1 MKNSKVILL
10 LAAISTVST
19 IASSQIVLDS
29 VPDGSG
35 YTYIAGPSGTGPF
48 PAVLYNHG
56 GLGTSVGGD
65 LRGTAIALAQ
75 AGYLARCEKRMETV
89 PITGHLQE
97 VEDALDSLRADA
109 RADTSCVSIIGFSRG
124 GYLTLE
130 AAKQNPGKVHGII
143 SMAPANPNNLLV
155 TLAANISPIDDPVLL
170 LAANNDTIQ
179 DNHVA
184 LAQTVYNSLI
194 AGGKTATLN
203 IYPGYDS
210 NGDMIVNGSDDGHEL
225 FFVVQNPYWADV
237 LSFLNSN
244 SCNVSGLNNSVKGTG
259 TLNIYP
265 NPFSSSTTLH
275 TDNPFY
281 NATLTVD
288 NCFGQTVKQIKNI
301 SGQTVTLF
309 RNNLPSGLY
318 FLRLTEDNQVIAT
331 KKLLITD

>member
-1 MKNSKVILL
+1 MKKIFLLSLFSLVI
-10 LAAISTVST
+10 T

-29 VPDGSG
+29 IPDGSG
-35 YTYIAGPSGTGPF
+35 YTYIASPTGTGPF

-75 AGYLARCEKRMETV
+75 AGYFVRCEKRMETV

-155 TLAANISPIDDPVLL
+155 TLVTDVSPINDPVLIL
-170 LAANNDTIQ
+170 VANNDTVQ

-184 LAQTVYNSLI
+184 LAQMVYDSLI
-194 AGGKTATLN
+194 AGGKTATQI

-210 NGDMIVNGSDDGHEL
+210 NGDLIVDGSDDGHEL
-225 FFVVQNPYWADV
+225 FFAVQNPYWTDI
-237 LSFLNSN
+237 LNFLNANCSPN
-244 SCNVSGLNNSVKGTG
+244 GLNDPDEEIKTIE
-259 TLNIYP
+259 IYP
-265 NPFSSSTTLH
+265 NPFATQTTLR
-275 TDNPFY
+275 TDNLLQ
-281 NATLTVD
+281 NATLMVD
-288 NCFGQTVKQIKNI
+288 NYLGQTVAQIKNI
-301 SGQTVTLF
+301 NGQTITLY
-309 RNNLPSGLY
+309 RDNLPSGLY
-318 FLRLTEDNQVIAT
+318 FVHLTQDNQVIAT
-331 KKLLITD
+331 KKLIITD